1 MRHQT
6 TLRGTFLWGAGLD
19 ANDAALHPQLG
30 GEYGPEATVDS
41 VDIKSF
47 EEQSAA
53 VEAASELGR
62 KIAEALETVV

>member
-1 MRHQT
+1 
-6 TLRGTFLWGAGLD
+6 
-19 ANDAALHPQLG
+19 
-30 GEYGPEATVDS
+30 VDS